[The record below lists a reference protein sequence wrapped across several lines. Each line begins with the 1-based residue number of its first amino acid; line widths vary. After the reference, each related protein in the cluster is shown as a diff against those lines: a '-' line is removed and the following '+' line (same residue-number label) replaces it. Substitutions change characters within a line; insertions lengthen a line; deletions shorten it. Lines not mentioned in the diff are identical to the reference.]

1 MTIENGAFFLF
12 KKSLRILDTFV
23 NQPTSQIDAKFRCSL
38 IFRRYMI
45 NELNKD
51 AMLLNTR

>member
-23 NQPTSQIDAKFRCSL
+23 NQPTPQIDAKFRCPL